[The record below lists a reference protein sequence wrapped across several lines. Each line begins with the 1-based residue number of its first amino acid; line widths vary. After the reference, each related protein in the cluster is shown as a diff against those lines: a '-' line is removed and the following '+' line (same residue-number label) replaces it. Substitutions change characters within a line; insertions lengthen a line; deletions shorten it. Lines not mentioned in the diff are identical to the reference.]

1 VRRRGQALHDAMN
14 EIATLRSLSILMT
27 LAWIVLLLA
36 LSA

>member
-1 VRRRGQALHDAMN
+1 MN